1 MKKLETLRKE
11 ATTVTAET
19 LSTIVN
25 CKDIDCEALTETEK
39 LAILVFNEYS
49 KALNNKSVSCVL
61 DCNYSNSKLH
71 VKVDK
76 ETGEPSPEFCI
87 DYFRLIDEH
96 NDCLARCYIHIS
108 KKAVTTDIRFSAKK
122 AVLAVA
128 TSLEKYA
135 DFEIFR
141 YKETQKVRN
150 VRKQSVPYEDF
161 AQTAKLALALLSDS
175 KKLEVPAETAPADE
189 D

>member
-11 ATTVTAET
+11 ATTVTADT
-19 LSTIVN
+19 LSAIVN
-25 CKDIDCEALTETEK
+25 CKDINCEALTENEK

-49 KALNNKSVSCVL
+49 KAINNKSVSCVL

-71 VKVDK
+71 AKVNED
-76 ETGEPSPEFCI
+76 GELDPVFCI
-87 DYFRLIDEH
+87 DYFRIIDEH

-175 KKLEVPAETAPADE
+175 KKLEVPAETAPDE